1 MTRVRLLPRS
11 LHARMLALSAAA
23 TLVALVIAGWS
34 IAAVLERFVTAG
46 IDRRLDSEV
55 ALLATAVSDDG
66 TINRARLRQQLGVL
80 EAGHGWQWQIATPT
94 ATLNSADFAPLT
106 EAAPPPGPAGPPE
119 PSHSTPP
126 PPAAGAPAAPPP
138 PSPSPPTP
146 SPLRALDGETS
157 DGASVHARRVTLDTP
172 AGPVTI
178 TAAAPRDV
186 IRQPIREAIEPLLL
200 VLAVLGGLLGAASVV
215 QLRLGLRPVRR
226 LRDEVAAI
234 RVGRRERVDEDQPS
248 ELLPLATE
256 LNALAEDNAAALAT
270 ARRSAANL
278 AHALKTPVAALAL
291 DLRDEPARAAQVR
304 RIDNTIRH
312 HLSRARAQT
321 ADPRARTPLSPA
333 LADLTATITAIYR
346 DKNLAITQD
355 LPTAPLAFA
364 MDPRDVD
371 ELLGNLL
378 DNAAKNAVSRVT
390 IQVAAADARAVALSI
405 CDDGAGIPAAD
416 RARAAQ
422 VGVRLDERREG
433 HGFGLS
439 IAVELA
445 ELYGGTLTLDDA
457 AGGGLCVRLR
467 LPGGAID

>member
-1 MTRVRLLPRS
+1 
-11 LHARMLALSAAA
+11 MLALSAAA

-55 ALLATAVSDDG
+55 ALLATAVNDDG
-66 TINRARLRQQLGVL
+66 TINRERLRQQVGVL
-80 EAGHGWQWQIATPT
+80 EAGRGWQWQITTPT
-94 ATLNSADFAPLT
+94 ATLSSTDFAPLT
-106 EAAPPPGPAGPPE
+106 VAAPPPGDPARPPE

-126 PPAAGAPAAPPP
+126 PTARAPAAPPP
-138 PSPSPPTP
+138 PPSPSPR
-146 SPLRALDGETS
+146 RALDGETR

-186 IRQPIREAIEPLLL
+186 IRQPIREAVEPLLL
-200 VLAVLGGLLGAASVV
+200 VLAILGGLLGAASVV

-234 RVGRRERVDEDQPS
+234 RAGRRERVDEDQPA

-304 RIDNTIRH
+304 RIDDTIRH

-333 LADLTATITAIYR
+333 LADLTATIAAIYR
-346 DKNLAITQD
+346 DKSLAITQD
-355 LPTAPLAFA
+355 LPTAPLALA

-390 IQVAAADARAVALSI
+390 VQVAAADARAVALSI

-416 RARAAQ
+416 RARAEQ

-445 ELYGGTLTLDDA
+445 ELYGGTLMLDDA